1 MKGKNTSQ
9 MISAGK
15 FWMRAYH
22 RGDKTCYLC
31 NFCPTGKNGLL
42 PKLEHLLDIEEVA
55 MFPEVEMAFIV
66 TNKVK
71 GVPVYDLSEF
81 LNKIAVES

>member
-1 MKGKNTSQ
+1 MKGKSTSQ

-31 NFCPTGKNGLL
+31 NF
-42 PKLEHLLDIEEVA
+42 
-55 MFPEVEMAFIV
+55 
-66 TNKVK
+66 KVK

-81 LNKIAVES
+81 LNKIAVEP